1 MPRYDNEALSRPQRV
16 PQRQRLAT
24 ASSRVVLLLQG
35 WPLAFL
41 RQYIKWARTACSPLL
56 SDDAQQ
62 LLSGY
67 YQLRRQHEARQGSR
81 TTVRMLESLV
91 RVAQAHARLMARP
104 QVRAAWF
111 EGLCVRCRTGCSLHS
126 VNCISS
132 GTGTWGRFVPMS
144 TAAW

>member
-1 MPRYDNEALSRPQRV
+1 MRRFRGLHGC

-41 RQYIKWARTACSPLL
+41 RQYIKWARTACSPTL
-56 SDDAQQ
+56 SDDAQE

-104 QVRAAWF
+104 QVRAAYP
-111 EGLCVRCRTGCSLHS
+111 GSLRS
-126 VNCISS
+126 VC
-132 GTGTWGRFVPMS
+132 
-144 TAAW
+144 AAELAVHCTP